1 MARDMRNVTVTL
13 DEETVR
19 WAKVEAA
26 RRDVSLSS
34 MIRQLLRDEMRR
46 DAGYEAARERYFAQA
61 ARVHRR
67 PGEALPSR
75 DEIHGEGRYQR

>member
-1 MARDMRNVTVTL
+1 MAREMRNVTVTL
-13 DEETVR
+13 DDETMR

-34 MIRQLLRDEMRR
+34 MIRHLIRQEMRR
-46 DAGYEAARERYFAQA
+46 DAAYESARDRYFAQS

-67 PGEALPSR
+67 DGGALPSR